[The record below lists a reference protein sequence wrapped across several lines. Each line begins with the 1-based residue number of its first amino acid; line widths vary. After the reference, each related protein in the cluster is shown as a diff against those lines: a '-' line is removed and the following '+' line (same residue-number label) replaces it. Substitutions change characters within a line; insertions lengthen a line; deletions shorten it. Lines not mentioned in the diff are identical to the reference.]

1 MLLVSWKFSYL
12 DPAKA
17 TFIHFVTVIMK
28 YVQNPNQLIT
38 DAKNL
43 DRDFS
48 ILTAYYQ
55 WIRYFFLISL
65 EDFIKE
71 LQTPQPPKSNLSTLR

>member
-43 DRDFS
+43 DRDF
-48 ILTAYYQ
+48 
-55 WIRYFFLISL
+55 
-65 EDFIKE
+65 
-71 LQTPQPPKSNLSTLR
+71 